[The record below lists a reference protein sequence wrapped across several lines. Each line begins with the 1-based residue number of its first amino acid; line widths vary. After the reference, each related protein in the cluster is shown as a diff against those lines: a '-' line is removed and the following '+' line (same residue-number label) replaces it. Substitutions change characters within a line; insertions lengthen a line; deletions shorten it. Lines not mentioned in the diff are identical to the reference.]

1 MNPGRHGVSREPQRR
16 RARVALARRCIPT
29 TWAAVFFVFAL
40 TTGVAWAYWGASSSP
55 GGNGASAATTVDQGS
70 TPTADA
76 AGDEVTV
83 GWAAST
89 LSNGDAVS
97 GYVVKRYS
105 SGTLIPQTILSAC
118 AGTVA
123 ALSCV
128 ESSVPAGAWVYSV
141 TPVFA
146 TSWRGAESLSSSTI
160 WVDITAPVNSIT
172 STAVSGSS
180 VKSGNTIYYRG
191 AALGSF
197 TLTNAVSDSGSGPAS
212 SETSTLGGTSTGWT
226 HSPSTVSAPAG
237 GPYVSTVFSWTAGTT
252 TSPTEV
258 VTGKDVANNSAATTL
273 TFTNDSTG
281 PTGGS
286 VDADGLVGTGSRYSA
301 STTLSINLAK
311 GTDTAGVATTGNQ
324 LLRATATLTSGTCGS
339 YGSYALI
346 TGGTDP
352 VSPKSDTVT
361 DQACYRYQYLVA
373 DTLGSSTTYTSPDIK
388 VDTTAPAAPSMS
400 YGTFTNTYW
409 SGAGSTVFYRS
420 AAASGSFTATA
431 SATDAASGIAS
442 YGFPALGTNWTSTP
456 GSLGV
461 NTYSW
466 SGAPAAPGTKSVTAT
481 NNADGTSAGTS
492 FTLTADDT
500 APTAG
505 TVTYFNGTQS
515 GTTISVTFTT
525 GTDAGSGIGTR
536 LLQRASATLTGST
549 CGSYGAFGTVANGT
563 NPTSPL
569 DDTVTAGNCY
579 QYQYVVADNVGNTHT
594 ATSASVTKV
603 SPAVCATPGVQA
615 TVLSTADATLQQAS
629 PDANFGTGPDMFVNP
644 TSGASMRSVVKFTLP
659 TLGAGCTVT
668 AATLRLNNHGSTGR
682 SIDVYLADRSWT
694 EASVTWNKVSY
705 TGTAANSTAVTGWQ
719 EWAVTAHVIS
729 QYTTNNGFVVRDHL
743 DTGSPQE
750 AYYTRSEGANAPQL
764 IVTWG

>member
-1 MNPGRHGVSREPQRR
+1 MSPGRHRVSRGPQRG
-16 RARVALARRCIPT
+16 RAGVTLARRSFPK
-29 TWAAVFFVFAL
+29 TWAAVFFAFAL
-40 TTGVAWAYWGASSSP
+40 TTGVAWAYWGASSGP
-55 GGNGASAATTVDQGS
+55 GGNGASAATTVNQGAI
-70 TPTADA
+70 PTASA
-76 AGDEVTV
+76 VGQAVTV
-83 GWAAST
+83 GWAASS
-89 LSNGDAVS
+89 LSNGHAVS

-118 AGTVA
+118 TGTVA

-128 ESSVPAGAWVYSV
+128 ESSVPVGSWVYSV

-146 TSWRGAESLSSSTI
+146 TNWLGAESLNSSTV

-172 STAVSGSS
+172 STAVSGNS
-180 VKSGNTIYYRG
+180 VKGGDTIYYRG
-191 AALGSF
+191 ASPGSF
-197 TLTNAVSDSGSGPAS
+197 TLNNAVSDSGSGPAS
-212 SETSTLGGTSTGWT
+212 SATATLGGTSTGWT
-226 HSPSTVSAPAG
+226 HNPSTVSAPGG

-252 TSPTEV
+252 TAPTEV
-258 VTGKDVANNSAATTL
+258 VTGRDVAGNSADTTL
-273 TFTNDSTG
+273 TFTNDNTG
-281 PTGGS
+281 PAGGS
-286 VDADGLVGTGSRYSA
+286 VDAGGLVGTGSRYST
-301 STTLSINLAK
+301 STTLSINLAR

-324 LLRATATLTSGTCGS
+324 LVRATATLTSGTCGS

-361 DQACYRYQYLVA
+361 DQACYSYKYVVLDV
-373 DTLGSSTTYTSPDIK
+373 LGNSTTYTSPDIK
-388 VDTTAPAAPSMS
+388 VDTTAPTAPSLS

-409 SGAGSTVFYRS
+409 NGAGSTVFYRS
-420 AAASGSFTATA
+420 TAASGSFTATA
-431 SATDAASGIAS
+431 SATDAASGIAG
-442 YGFPALGTNWTSTP
+442 YGFPTLGTNWTSTP
-456 GSLGV
+456 GSPGV

-481 NNADGTSAGTS
+481 NNATGTSAGTS
-492 FTLTADDT
+492 FTLAADDT

-505 TVTYFNGTQS
+505 TVTHFDGTQS

-525 GTDAGSGIGTR
+525 GTDASSGIGTR

-549 CGSYGAFGTVANGT
+549 CGSYGAFGTVTNGT
-563 NPTSPL
+563 YPTSPL
-569 DDTVTAGNCY
+569 VDTVTAGNCY
-579 QYQYVVADNVGNTHT
+579 QYQYVVADNVGNTDT

-603 SPAVCATPGVQA
+603 SAGCATPGSS
-615 TVLSTADATLQQAS
+615 TVLSTADATLEQAS
-629 PDANFGTGPDMFVNP
+629 PNSSFGTGPDMFVNP
-644 TSGASMRSVVKFTLP
+644 TPLASMRGVVKFALP

-668 AATLRLNNHGSTGR
+668 AATLRLDNHGSTGR

-694 EASVTWNKVSY
+694 EASVTWNNVSY
-705 TGTAANSTAVTGWQ
+705 TGTAATSTAVTGWQ

-743 DTGSPQE
+743 DTGSQQV
-750 AYYTRSEGANAPQL
+750 AYYTRETANDPQL